1 MAKVDKYFLGDGDK
15 GTGYNHLDKKTNVNN
30 HIKYMLNRSIN
41 MFKYHNLPDTL
52 PAKELEL
59 LLQCHGYAVIC
70 KINDNLYAVNAGLG
84 GECDVYGNPTQAI
97 VTVPYLNYN
106 ATLNIDTDC
115 IVMNNDTMQTGL
127 IPMYQK
133 YCTLLNENEITMLL
147 VTINKRIQNFISAND
162 DSTVQSA
169 RKFLEN
175 VYAGKVGVIAEQRL
189 FDSLKI
195 ANVGTNAGINL
206 KDLFEYEQ
214 YLKASLYNEI
224 GLSAN
229 FNMKRERLTKAE
241 VECNTDNLYPLPDE
255 MLSSRREAIAK
266 INEMFGTDITVEF
279 NSSWDYRVLGGE
291 SIDTLEDD
299 NTGVEGENVTV
310 DTDTPDTPC
319 NSNNSENDTIA
330 DEPVESDEP
339 CDTNGN
345 DVEPIEGQ
353 ATDEPDEQSDE
364 PTGET
369 DEADE
374 ADEPIDGADEKSDE
388 KSDEPSDEK
397 SDEPSDEK
405 PDEPSDEKPEVTDN
419 EKTDSENDT
428 KDSNSAENAENES
441 KPAEKP
447 ENGENEQE
455 IAENEQK
462 KNKK

>member
-255 MLSSRREAIAK
+255 MLSSRREAIDK
-266 INEMFGTDITVEF
+266 INNLFGTDITVEF

-299 NTGVEGENVTV
+299 NAGVEGENLTV

-319 NSNNSENDTIA
+319 NSDNSENGAIA

-374 ADEPIDGADEKSDE
+374 ADEPIDGADEPADE
-388 KSDEPSDEK
+388 KS
-397 SDEPSDEK
+397 
-405 PDEPSDEKPEVTDN
+405 EVTDN
-419 EKTDSENDT
+419 EKTDSENDN

>member
-1 MAKVDKYFLGDGDK
+1 
-15 GTGYNHLDKKTNVNN
+15 
-30 HIKYMLNRSIN
+30 

-70 KINDNLYAVNAGLG
+70 KINGELYAVKAGLG
-84 GECDVYGNPTQAI
+84 GECDVYGNPTQAV
-97 VTVPYLNYN
+97 VTVPYLKYN
-106 ATLNIDTDC
+106 ATLDIDTDC
-115 IVMNNDTMQTGL
+115 VVMNNDTMQTGL

-255 MLSSRREAIAK
+255 MLSSRREAIDK

-299 NTGVEGENVTV
+299 NAGAEGENVTA
-310 DTDTPDTPC
+310 DTDTPDIPC
-319 NSNNSENDTIA
+319 NSDNSENGAVA

-339 CDTNGN
+339 CGTNGN

-374 ADEPIDGADEKSDE
+374 ADEPIDGTDEPTDEKS
-388 KSDEPSDEK
+388 
-397 SDEPSDEK
+397 
-405 PDEPSDEKPEVTDN
+405 EVTDN

>member
-299 NTGVEGENVTV
+299 NAGVEGENVTV

-319 NSNNSENDTIA
+319 NSDNSENGAVA

-374 ADEPIDGADEKSDE
+374 ADEPIDGADEPADE
-388 KSDEPSDEK
+388 K
-397 SDEPSDEK
+397 
-405 PDEPSDEKPEVTDN
+405 SDEKPEVTDN
-419 EKTDSENDT
+419 EKTDSENDN

-447 ENGENEQE
+447 ENDENEQE

>member
-52 PAKELEL
+52 PAKELEM

-84 GECDVYGNPTQAI
+84 GESDVYGNPTQAV
-97 VTVPYLNYN
+97 VTVPYLKYH
-106 ATLNIDTDC
+106 ATLDIDTDC
-115 IVMNNDTMQTGL
+115 VVMNNDTMETGL

-255 MLSSRREAIAK
+255 MLSSRREAIEK

-299 NTGVEGENVTV
+299 IAGVEGENVTA

-319 NSNNSENDTIA
+319 NSDNSENGAVA

-374 ADEPIDGADEKSDE
+374 TDEPINGADEPTAEKSDE
-388 KSDEPSDEK
+388 KS
-397 SDEPSDEK
+397 
-405 PDEPSDEKPEVTDN
+405 EVTDN

>member
-291 SIDTLEDD
+291 SIDTLEDE
-299 NTGVEGENVTV
+299 NAGAEGENLTV

-319 NSNNSENDTIA
+319 NSDNSENDTIA

-339 CDTNGN
+339 CDSNGN

-369 DEADE
+369 DKADE
-374 ADEPIDGADEKSDE
+374 ADEPIDGADEPADE
-388 KSDEPSDEK
+388 K
-397 SDEPSDEK
+397 
-405 PDEPSDEKPEVTDN
+405 SDEKPEVTDN
-419 EKTDSENDT
+419 EKTDSENDN

>member
-255 MLSSRREAIAK
+255 MLSSRREAIDK
-266 INEMFGTDITVEF
+266 INEMFDTDITVEF

-299 NTGVEGENVTV
+299 NAGAEGENVTA

-319 NSNNSENDTIA
+319 NSDNSKNGAVA

-374 ADEPIDGADEKSDE
+374 PDEPIDGADEPTDEKSDE
-388 KSDEPSDEK
+388 KS
-397 SDEPSDEK
+397 
-405 PDEPSDEKPEVTDN
+405 EVTDN

-428 KDSNSAENAENES
+428 KDSNSEENAENES

-462 KNKK
+462 KDKK

>member
-299 NTGVEGENVTV
+299 NTGAEGENVTV

-374 ADEPIDGADEKSDE
+374 ADEPIDGADEPADE
-388 KSDEPSDEK
+388 KSDEK
-397 SDEPSDEK
+397 
-405 PDEPSDEKPEVTDN
+405 SDEKPEVTDN
-419 EKTDSENDT
+419 EKTDSENDN

>member
-255 MLSSRREAIAK
+255 MLSSRREAIDK
-266 INEMFGTDITVEF
+266 INEMFDTDITVEF

-299 NTGVEGENVTV
+299 NAGAEGENVTA

-319 NSNNSENDTIA
+319 NSDNSENGAVA

-345 DVEPIEGQ
+345 DVEPIEEQ

-374 ADEPIDGADEKSDE
+374 ADEPIDGADEPADE
-388 KSDEPSDEK
+388 K
-397 SDEPSDEK
+397 
-405 PDEPSDEKPEVTDN
+405 SDEKPEVTDN
-419 EKTDSENDT
+419 EKTNSENDT

>member
-1 MAKVDKYFLGDGDK
+1 MAKVDKYFLGDGGK

-84 GECDVYGNPTQAI
+84 GESDVYGNPTQAV
-97 VTVPYLNYN
+97 VTVPYLKYN
-106 ATLNIDTDC
+106 ATLDIDTDC
-115 IVMNNDTMQTGL
+115 VVMNNDTMQTGL

-255 MLSSRREAIAK
+255 MLSSRREAIDK
-266 INEMFGTDITVEF
+266 INNLFGTDITVEF

-299 NTGVEGENVTV
+299 NAGVEGENVTA

-319 NSNNSENDTIA
+319 NSDNSENGTVA

-374 ADEPIDGADEKSDE
+374 ADEPIDGT
-388 KSDEPSDEK
+388 DEPTDEQ
-397 SDEPSDEK
+397 S
-405 PDEPSDEKPEVTDN
+405 EVTDN

-462 KNKK
+462 KDKK

>member
-299 NTGVEGENVTV
+299 NAGAEGENVTV

-374 ADEPIDGADEKSDE
+374 ADEPIDGADEPADE
-388 KSDEPSDEK
+388 K
-397 SDEPSDEK
+397 
-405 PDEPSDEKPEVTDN
+405 SDEKPEVTDN
-419 EKTDSENDT
+419 EKTDSENDN

>member
-291 SIDTLEDD
+291 SIDTLEDE
-299 NTGVEGENVTV
+299 NAGAEGENLTV

-319 NSNNSENDTIA
+319 NSDNSENDTIA

-339 CDTNGN
+339 CDSNGN

-374 ADEPIDGADEKSDE
+374 ADEPIDGTDEPADEKSDE
-388 KSDEPSDEK
+388 KS
-397 SDEPSDEK
+397 
-405 PDEPSDEKPEVTDN
+405 EVTDN

-462 KNKK
+462 KDKK

>member
-59 LLQCHGYAVIC
+59 LLQCHGYTVIC

-299 NTGVEGENVTV
+299 NTGAEGENVTV

-374 ADEPIDGADEKSDE
+374 ADEPIDGADEPADE
-388 KSDEPSDEK
+388 KSDEK
-397 SDEPSDEK
+397 
-405 PDEPSDEKPEVTDN
+405 SDEKPEVTDN
-419 EKTDSENDT
+419 EKTDSENDN

>member
-388 KSDEPSDEK
+388 PSDEK
-397 SDEPSDEK
+397 PDEPSDEK

>member
-84 GECDVYGNPTQAI
+84 GECDVYNNPTQAV
-97 VTVPYLNYN
+97 VTVPYLKYN
-106 ATLNIDTDC
+106 ATLDIDTDC
-115 IVMNNDTMQTGL
+115 VVMNNDTMQAGL

-147 VTINKRIQNFISAND
+147 VTINKRIQNYVSAND

-169 RKFLEN
+169 RRFLEN

-255 MLSSRREAIAK
+255 MLSSRREALEK

-299 NTGVEGENVTV
+299 NAGVEGENVTA

-319 NSNNSENDTIA
+319 NSDNSENDTVA
-330 DEPVESDEP
+330 DEPVGSDEP

-374 ADEPIDGADEKSDE
+374 TDEAIDGTDE

-405 PDEPSDEKPEVTDN
+405 SEVTDN

-447 ENGENEQE
+447 ENDENEQE

-462 KNKK
+462 KDKK

>member
-388 KSDEPSDEK
+388 
-397 SDEPSDEK
+397 PSDEK

>member
-255 MLSSRREAIAK
+255 MLSSRREAIDK
-266 INEMFGTDITVEF
+266 INEMFDTDITVEF

-299 NTGVEGENVTV
+299 NAGAEGENVTA

-319 NSNNSENDTIA
+319 NSDNSKNGAVA

-374 ADEPIDGADEKSDE
+374 PDEPIDGADEPTDEKSDE
-388 KSDEPSDEK
+388 KS
-397 SDEPSDEK
+397 
-405 PDEPSDEKPEVTDN
+405 EVTDN

-462 KNKK
+462 KDKK

>member
-299 NTGVEGENVTV
+299 NTGAEGENVTV
-310 DTDTPDTPC
+310 DTDTPC

-374 ADEPIDGADEKSDE
+374 ADEPIDGADEPADE
-388 KSDEPSDEK
+388 K
-397 SDEPSDEK
+397 
-405 PDEPSDEKPEVTDN
+405 SDEKPEVTDN
-419 EKTDSENDT
+419 EKTDSENDN

>member
-255 MLSSRREAIAK
+255 MLSSRREAIDK

-291 SIDTLEDD
+291 SIDTLEDE
-299 NTGVEGENVTV
+299 NAGAEGENLTV

-319 NSNNSENDTIA
+319 NSDNSENDTIA

-339 CDTNGN
+339 CDSNGN

-369 DEADE
+369 DKADE

-388 KSDEPSDEK
+388 KS
-397 SDEPSDEK
+397 
-405 PDEPSDEKPEVTDN
+405 EVTDN

>member
-299 NTGVEGENVTV
+299 NTGAEGENVTV

-397 SDEPSDEK
+397 

>member
-299 NTGVEGENVTV
+299 NTGAEGENVTV

-397 SDEPSDEK
+397 
-405 PDEPSDEKPEVTDN
+405 PDEPSDEKPKVTDN

>member
-255 MLSSRREAIAK
+255 MLSSRREAIDK
-266 INEMFGTDITVEF
+266 INEIFGTDITVEF

-299 NTGVEGENVTV
+299 NTGAEGENVTV

-374 ADEPIDGADEKSDE
+374 ADEPIDGTDEPTDEKSDE
-388 KSDEPSDEK
+388 KS
-397 SDEPSDEK
+397 
-405 PDEPSDEKPEVTDN
+405 EVTDN

>member
-127 IPMYQK
+127 IPMYQT

-147 VTINKRIQNFISAND
+147 VTINKRTQNFISAND

-299 NTGVEGENVTV
+299 NAGVEGENVTV

-319 NSNNSENDTIA
+319 NSDNSENGAVA

-374 ADEPIDGADEKSDE
+374 ADEPIDGADEPADE
-388 KSDEPSDEK
+388 K
-397 SDEPSDEK
+397 
-405 PDEPSDEKPEVTDN
+405 SDEKPEVTDN
-419 EKTDSENDT
+419 EKTDSENDN

-462 KNKK
+462 KDKK

>member
-299 NTGVEGENVTV
+299 NTGAEGENVTV

-319 NSNNSENDTIA
+319 NSNNSKNDTIA

-374 ADEPIDGADEKSDE
+374 ADEPIDGADEPADE
-388 KSDEPSDEK
+388 K
-397 SDEPSDEK
+397 
-405 PDEPSDEKPEVTDN
+405 SDEKPEVTDN
-419 EKTDSENDT
+419 EKTDSENDN